1 MTNLTP
7 LSALAA
13 RVTRIE
19 SEVDDVRSQYLLWL
33 EAAERFQAAIAETA
47 DKLENISNDLWS
59 IGVDPPHRDELT
71 TIVPATI
78 GIAPSPEG
86 GRP

>member
-1 MTNLTP
+1 MKSLTP
-7 LSALAA
+7 LSDLAA

-19 SEVDDVRSQYLLWL
+19 IEVDDVRSQYLLWL

-47 DKLENISNDLWS
+47 DKFENISNDLWS
-59 IGVDPPHRDELT
+59 IGADPPHRDELT
-71 TIVPATI
+71 SIGPATI
-78 GIAPSPEG
+78 GIAPTTEG